1 MFHSLSCLHSL
12 TKKFLVSCRLPQ
24 ITQHV
29 FLTKKK
35 IISQPLAVRGR
46 KNKFF
51 ERNIMPC
58 RQASSA
64 KKDYVQTTEA
74 VE

>member
-1 MFHSLSCLHSL
+1 MFHSLSFLHQF
-12 TKKFLVSCRLPQ
+12 TKKFLVSCCLPQ
-24 ITQHV
+24 ITQHGISHE
-29 FLTKKK
+29 KK

-51 ERNIMPC
+51 ERNITPC

-64 KKDYVQTTEA
+64 KKNYVQTTEA